1 MRRRSTKSFIHRP
14 AALHLSVA
22 GTAWLVN
29 RASRRVRSKNGAN
42 PFLGL
47 AALLCH
53 QTCLSRPRDVCLA
66 KSEVAWHAHL
76 AWARRSLCPYARP
89 AVAQSRFRTD
99 RARGAA
105 AFCEN
110 PWQRRNSIGIEAAA
124 HWQPR
129 SLPSLR
135 RSRGSDRAFLR
146 VCGALC
152 EVRGKAAVGVN
163 RAHGAGLAGIRGAAA
178 FCNGDRAA
186 NPRRR
191 FFTSTCTH
199 TPSTPACTNRGARSH
214 TKKGRA
220 LNARARALTEV
231 RSHTST
237 HTSTHTGAHRGAHTG
252 AHTGAHKPTRTH

>member
-1 MRRRSTKSFIHRP
+1 MRRPSTKSFIRRP

-22 GTAWLVN
+22 ITAWLVN

-53 QTCLSRPRDVCLA
+53 QICLSRPRDVCLA

-76 AWARRSLCPYARP
+76 AWTRRSLCLYARP

-135 RSRGSDRAFLR
+135 RSCGSDRLP
-146 VCGALC
+146 
-152 EVRGKAAVGVN
+152 
-163 RAHGAGLAGIRGAAA
+163 AGLRRTVRSPWQSRSRSEPSPWRRSGR
-178 FCNGDRAA
+178 D
-186 NPRRR
+186 PRRSR
-191 FFTSTCTH
+191 V
-199 TPSTPACTNRGARSH
+199 
-214 TKKGRA
+214 
-220 LNARARALTEV
+220 L
-231 RSHTST
+231 
-237 HTSTHTGAHRGAHTG
+237 
-252 AHTGAHKPTRTH
+252 

>member
-76 AWARRSLCPYARP
+76 AWTRRSLCLYARP

-186 NPRRR
+186 NPRRC
-191 FFTSTCTH
+191 FFTSTSCPH

-220 LNARARALTEV
+220 LNARARAHGGTFAHEHAHE
-231 RSHTST
+231 HTHEST
-237 HTSTHTGAHRGAHTG
+237 HRSTQRSAHRSTHRST
-252 AHTGAHKPTRTH
+252 